1 MWAREGRA
9 PSSSTNQARSSLP
22 LSTNMNPLLLRGA
35 GGRSRIRTT
44 GGRPARAL
52 CASCCGRVAV
62 PASEIACIGL
72 SGQMHGAV
80 LLDRNDEVLRP
91 ALIWC
96 DQRTAAECRYLN
108 ETIGP
113 RRLVELTSNPA
124 LTNFTLTKLLWVRT
138 NEPGIW
144 RQISQLSAAQRL
156 RPPLSHRGAGHRRG
170 GCLGHPAARCSASPL
185 VRCHAGCG
193 GAQPRL
199 PACSL

>member
-9 PSSSTNQARSSLP
+9 PCSSTNQARSSLP
-22 LSTNMNPLLLRGA
+22 PSTNINPLLLRA
-35 GGRSRIRTT
+35 AAGRSRIRRT
-44 GGRPARAL
+44 GGRPARAPS
-52 CASCCGRVAV
+52 ANCCGESAV

-113 RRLVELTSNPA
+113 RRLVELDLQSRAHQLHPHQA
-124 LTNFTLTKLLWVRT
+124 AVGAHQRT
-138 NEPGIW
+138 QHLA
-144 RQISQLSAAQRL
+144 QISELSAAQGL
-156 RPPLSHRGAGHRRG
+156 RPPLSHRGARHRRG
-170 GCLGHPAARCSASPL
+170 RRLGHAAARRGAPPL
-185 VRCHAGCG
+185 VRRHAGCG
-193 GAQPRL
+193 RSQPGL